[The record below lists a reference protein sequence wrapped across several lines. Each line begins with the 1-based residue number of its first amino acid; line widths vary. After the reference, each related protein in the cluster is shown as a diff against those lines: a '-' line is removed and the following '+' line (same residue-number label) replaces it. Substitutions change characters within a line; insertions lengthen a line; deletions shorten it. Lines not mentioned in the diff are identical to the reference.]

1 MLIENQSDKIF
12 WLIQKQIIAVKCKH
26 IRILIYFTN
35 ITSKMWHSSQ
45 HPTIGTFLCHALIW
59 KCSILLHFEYFISNI
74 EFNIHEV
81 KILYEDKSLG
91 NHLLLFKLKFYFLY
105 IGDLF
110 LMFDKK
116 DHVIN
121 VLAYMNTWQHNI
133 EFMLEEEL

>member
-1 MLIENQSDKIF
+1 M
-12 WLIQKQIIAVKCKH
+12 
-26 IRILIYFTN
+26 
-35 ITSKMWHSSQ
+35 
-45 HPTIGTFLCHALIW
+45 
-59 KCSILLHFEYFISNI
+59 HFEYFISNI

-91 NHLLLFKLKFYFLY
+91 NYLLQFKLKFYFLY

-116 DHVIN
+116 DHVKN